1 MISLIEPTATTRYVY
16 FNDSG
21 MITSISGR
29 EIEDTTDNHAFF
41 EIEEVKDFITG
52 DKKFSDFT
60 ITRTDNPLIYE
71 IVKKK
76 VNVRQRNVKNLIY
89 KLSDNEE
96 YDILV
101 EVNKKEITV
110 SASEDLVKR
119 SGVRKNQRVSIGG
132 SDKHPFF
139 ITFKDKPDFI
149 IETIL
154 VDMSD
159 LLAGETITINYEHK
173 YDVSVYTK
181 KYFDTYSLRRA

>member
-1 MISLIEPTATTRYVY
+1 MISLIEATATTRYVY

-29 EIEDTTDNHAFF
+29 LDEESSNSYALF
-41 EIEEVKDFITG
+41 EMDDIKDFITG

-110 SASEDLVKR
+110 SASDDLVKR
-119 SGVRKNQRVSIGG
+119 SGVRKNQRISIGG

-149 IETIL
+149 IETLL